1 MVVDTSAGFA
11 VVTCFA
17 VVVSPVRFA
26 HHACTLLRWNHRP
39 PRAATASTAKTI
51 QRTAP
56 ATESPPAAASPA
68 SEVGDVAGDDELP
81 DADGGGDEAP
91 EEAGGGGDDV
101 PEEAGGGDDALAG
114 AEHELSLC
122 VHCVPAV
129 TRWPTCVR

>member
-1 MVVDTSAGFA
+1 M
-11 VVTCFA
+11 
-17 VVVSPVRFA
+17 
-26 HHACTLLRWNHRP
+26 LRWNHRP

-51 QRTAP
+51 QRSAP

-81 DADGGGDEAP
+81 DADGGGDDAP
-91 EEAGGGGDDV
+91 EEAGGGG
-101 PEEAGGGDDALAG
+101 DALAG

-129 TRWPTCVR
+129 TR

>member
-1 MVVDTSAGFA
+1 M
-11 VVTCFA
+11 
-17 VVVSPVRFA
+17 
-26 HHACTLLRWNHRP
+26 LRWNQRP

-81 DADGGGDEAP
+81 DADGGGGDAP
-91 EEAGGGGDDV
+91 EEDGGGGDDA
-101 PEEAGGGDDALAG
+101 PAG

-129 TRWPTCVR
+129 TRWPTCAR